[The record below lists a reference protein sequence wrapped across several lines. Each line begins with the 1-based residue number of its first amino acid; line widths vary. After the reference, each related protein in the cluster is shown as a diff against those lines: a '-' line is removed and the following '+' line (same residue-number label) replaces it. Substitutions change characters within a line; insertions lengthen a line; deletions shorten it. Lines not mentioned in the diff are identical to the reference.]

1 MSAIDIQLQP
11 TLKLLREKHG
21 LTQEASARLV
31 RVTPRS
37 WARYESGDRVP
48 AEGVL
53 ELFCI
58 KLGEEYPQ
66 AFAIQLYNMHLAE
79 GSK

>member
-21 LTQEASARLV
+21 LTQEAAARLV

-48 AEGVL
+48 MDGVL
-53 ELFCI
+53 ELFCM

>member
-11 TLKLLREKHG
+11 TLKLLREKHE
-21 LTQEASARLV
+21 LTQEAAARLV

-53 ELFCI
+53 ELFCM
-58 KLGEEYPQ
+58 KLGEKYPQ
-66 AFAIQLYNMHLAE
+66 AFAYSLTVI
-79 GSK
+79 KR